1 MKLLWFLTKIH
12 GGNQMKKSLLA
23 LFAFLLSFQIFAQS
37 NIRIGSHTT
46 VTYNPGWSVP
56 RQNFASVAEG
66 QQIIQDI
73 LDAVGRSANFE
84 IRQANIENAAA
95 VAYGGKRYVLYNPNF
110 INSLDRRTGNKWA
123 SISVLAHEVGHHL
136 YGHTVSGQGSQP
148 ATELEA
154 DEFSGY
160 ALRKMGASLAD
171 AQATMNLIANQNASS
186 THPGK
191 SSRLAAIEKGWA
203 SAGGQTTGRDVA
215 KTKEPTRPAQNPGGT
230 TRYPTRTGGSTGSSG
245 GSTGS
250 AVLQTVINILGQVLF
265 KSDQDRN
272 SKYYMTDG
280 LNVLRM
286 INNNWQTVGR
296 LSKTNNSNY
305 PFAIYDNTNTRL
317 YVDRSGNI
325 LNKNGQ
331 YLGMLKAIKG

>member
-1 MKLLWFLTKIH
+1 
-12 GGNQMKKSLLA
+12 MKKSLLA
-23 LFAFLLSFQIFAQS
+23 LFTFFLSFQIFAQS
-37 NIRIGSHTT
+37 NIRIGSHTS
-46 VTYNPGWSVP
+46 VRYNSGWSVP
-56 RQNFASVAEG
+56 VQNFATVAEG

-110 INSLDRRTGNKWA
+110 INALDRRTGNKWA

-136 YGHTVSGQGSQP
+136 KGHTVSGQGSQP

-160 ALRKMGASLAD
+160 ALRKMGASLED
-171 AQATMNLIANQNASS
+171 AQATMKLIASENTTA

-191 SSRLAAIEKGWA
+191 SNRLAAIERGWA
-203 SAGGQTTGRDVA
+203 SGGGQTTGRDVA
-215 KTKEPTRPAQNPGGT
+215 KTRQPTKPAQTPGGT
-230 TRYPTRTGGSTGSSG
+230 TRYPTRTGGSN
-245 GSTGS
+245 GS
-250 AVLQTVINILGQVLF
+250 AVLETVISILGQVLL
-265 KSDQDRN
+265 KQDQNRN

-280 LNVLRM
+280 SNVLRM
-286 INNNWQTVGR
+286 INNNWHTVGKLAR
-296 LSKTNNSNY
+296 LNNSKY

-317 YVDRSGNI
+317 FVDRAGNI

-331 YLGMLKAIKG
+331 YLGVLKAIKG

>member
-1 MKLLWFLTKIH
+1 
-12 GGNQMKKSLLA
+12 MKKSLLA
-23 LFAFLLSFQIFAQS
+23 LFTFFLSVQIFAQS
-37 NIRIGSHTT
+37 NIRIGSHAT
-46 VTYNPGWSVP
+46 VSYNRGWSVP
-56 RQNFASVAEG
+56 AQNFASVAEG
-66 QQIIQDI
+66 QQIIQNI

-84 IRQANIENAAA
+84 IRQTTNIQNAAA

-110 INSLDRRTGNKWA
+110 INALDRRTGNQWA

-160 ALRKMGASLAD
+160 ALRKMGASLED
-171 AQATMNLIANQNASS
+171 AQATMKLIASENTTA
-186 THPGK
+186 THPGR
-191 SSRLAAIEKGWA
+191 SNRLAAIEKGWA

-215 KTKEPTRPAQNPGGT
+215 KTKQPTRPAQTPGGT
-230 TRYPTRTGGSTGSSG
+230 TRYPTNSGS
-245 GSTGS
+245 STGS

-265 KSDQDRN
+265 KPDQNSN

-280 LNVLRM
+280 SNVLRM
-286 INNNWQTVGR
+286 INNNWHTVGK
-296 LSKTNNSNY
+296 LAKLNNSKY
-305 PFAIYDNTNTRL
+305 PFAIYDNTNARL
-317 YVDRSGNI
+317 YVDRTGNI

-331 YLGMLKAIKG
+331 YLGVLKAIKG

>member
-1 MKLLWFLTKIH
+1 
-12 GGNQMKKSLLA
+12 MKKSLLA
-23 LFAFLLSFQIFAQS
+23 LFTFFLSVQIFAQS
-37 NIRIGSHTT
+37 NVRIGSHAT
-46 VTYNPGWSVP
+46 VSYNPGWSVP
-56 RQNFASVAEG
+56 MQNFASVAEG

-84 IRQANIENAAA
+84 IRQANIQNAAA

-110 INSLDRRTGNKWA
+110 INALDRRTGNQWA

-136 YGHTVSGQGSQP
+136 EGHTVSGQGSHP
-148 ATELEA
+148 AIELEA

-171 AQATMNLIANQNASS
+171 AQATMKLIASENASS
-186 THPGK
+186 THPGRT
-191 SSRLAAIEKGWA
+191 SRLSAIEKGWA
-203 SAGGQTTGRDVA
+203 SAGQQTTGRDIA
-215 KTKEPTRPAQNPGGT
+215 KTKQPTKPVQTSGGT
-230 TRYPTRTGGSTGSSG
+230 TRYPTRTA

-250 AVLQTVINILGQVLF
+250 AVLKTVIDILGQVLF
-265 KSDQDRN
+265 KPDQSRN
-272 SKYYMTDG
+272 SNYFMTDG

-286 INNNWQTVGR
+286 INNNWYTVGKLSR
-296 LSKTNNSNY
+296 LNNSKY
-305 PFAIYDNTNTRL
+305 PFAIYDNTNKRL
-317 YVDRSGNI
+317 LVDRTGNI